1 VESHPTGHHDTVISP
16 RDRGLSLFGPG
27 ARPHLV
33 ARSPGPGPPS
43 PYRCVRPAAGTDL
56 TPTPSIISPLTASP
70 CPVRPACP
78 FPPDRIQRC
87 RDACVAT
94 RSDYSRRRRRP
105 PRRRAGATPP
115 AHPVA
120 AARQEGQTAGG
131 QPSRRRFSVV
141 EFDFRSLTR
150 TRCAADGVG
159 RRRSRSSR
167 AAAAETRDRAGLG
180 RVEPTATKATSRVR

>member
-1 VESHPTGHHDTVISP
+1 MTPSSVPVI
-16 RDRGLSLFGPG
+16 G
-27 ARPHLV
+27 AYHCSGQVRVPIS
-33 ARSPGPGPPS
+33 SPGRQGRALRRHTGAYVRRPGPISHRRHPS
-43 PYRCVRPAAGTDL
+43 FLLSPPPSAPSVRPVL
-56 TPTPSIISPLTASP
+56 S
-70 CPVRPACP
+70 
-78 FPPDRIQRC
+78 PPDRIQRC